1 MPCASGRP
9 TATGA
14 RAQSTNKKVLTM
26 RHALARLS

>member
-1 MPCASGRP
+1 MQQP
-9 TATGA
+9 TATRA